1 MRIRIFIL
9 CVITGS
15 VFAQTSDQ
23 LHFERANEFY
33 QAGKYQDAIG
43 MYQKILSDGKVSGE
57 VYFNLGNAYY
67 KTGDIG
73 HAILYYERAKIF
85 LEDDEALD
93 QNLRIAR
100 LKTVDE
106 IEPIP
111 QLFLLVWWREIQ
123 HLISLD
129 TLAWITYALF
139 VLLILAVI
147 ASILWRRRWRRI
159 AWIIFWVFLPVT
171 IIFISRVYEFET
183 SQFGIIL
190 DSKISVMS
198 EPSLSGQELFILH
211 EGTKVRINRSVES
224 WDEISLPDGKTG
236 WMKKQSLEVI

>member
-1 MRIRIFIL
+1 MRIFLFI
-9 CVITGS
+9 VFTVAGS
-15 VFAQTSDQ
+15 VFAQSAAQ
-23 LHFERANEFY
+23 LHFERANELY
-33 QAGKYQDAIG
+33 QAGKYQDAIDI
-43 MYQKILSDGKVSGE
+43 YQKILTDGKVSGE

-111 QLFLLVWWREIQ
+111 QLFLLAWWREIQ
-123 HLISLD
+123 HLISLNA
-129 TLAWITYALF
+129 LAWVTYGIF
-139 VLLILAVI
+139 VLLILTII
-147 ASILWRRRWRRI
+147 ATILWRGRWRRI
-159 AWIIFWVFLPVT
+159 SWIVLWIFLPVAV
-171 IIFISRVYEFET
+171 IFVSRVYEFET
-183 SQFGIIL
+183 SKFGIIL

-198 EPSLSGQELFILH
+198 EPNLSGQELFILH
-211 EGTKVRINRSVES
+211 EGTKVRINRSVDS